1 MYIISY
7 VEYKYGLIMMN
18 QFFQVFFKIINNLEP
33 EIGIINLL
41 HVIFAGFSSVFPC

>member
-1 MYIISY
+1 
-7 VEYKYGLIMMN
+7 MMN